1 MADKF
6 GDSLKKIRT
15 EKKISQ
21 QELADMIGMHST
33 HISRYER
40 NQAAPSIEVAQKIA
54 KSLDVSI
61 DTLIYG
67 NVDDKAKNNLED
79 NELLNIFSKVQ
90 QLDKQE
96 LIAVKLFLKAFLF
109 QKDTQQRLAAAS

>member
-40 NQAAPSIEVAQKIA
+40 NQVALSFEVAQKIS
-54 KSLDVSI
+54 KSIDI
-61 DTLIYG
+61 FFDTLIYG
-67 NVDDKAKNNLED
+67 TMWT
-79 NELLNIFSKVQ
+79 IWQ
-90 QLDKQE
+90 KQ
-96 LIAVKLFLKAFLF
+96 
-109 QKDTQQRLAAAS
+109 TGR

>member
-15 EKKISQ
+15 EKKVSQ

-40 NQAAPSIEVAQKIA
+40 NQAAPSIDVVQKIA
-54 KSLDVSI
+54 ESLDVSI

-67 NVDDKAKNNLED
+67 NEDDKAKSNLKD
-79 NELLNIFSKVQ
+79 NELLNMFSKVQ
-90 QLDKQE
+90 QLDSDNVCIPKPR
-96 LIAVKLFLKAFLF
+96 
-109 QKDTQQRLAAAS
+109 TQAGNA